1 MIEHK
6 NTVYN
11 RSTPLRNIT
20 LILYGSKLYH
30 LSINA
35 LFFKLTSIVFPMNNQ
50 KQNQKDYDENT
61 GLKVSIARYIKIYQ
75 NTSWQDD
82 SRSPG
87 LNPTDRLWGI
97 LCLTFHLKL
106 ILFYFIVYSLNTPS
120 HLHSVCKGIQF
131 LRIIDIFPRTICEF
145 S

>member
-50 KQNQKDYDENT
+50 KQNTISEDYIENA
-61 GLKVSIARYIKIYQ
+61 GLKVESQCTKSEY
-75 NTSWQDD
+75 
-82 SRSPG
+82 
-87 LNPTDRLWGI
+87 
-97 LCLTFHLKL
+97 
-106 ILFYFIVYSLNTPS
+106 PS
-120 HLHSVCKGIQF
+120 CSSNQEVSNEPQH
-131 LRIIDIFPRTICEF
+131 R
-145 S
+145 